1 MLRIIAGL
9 LLLAG
14 VFATSPGFAQ
24 VHSNAPALVVTPLDF
39 AEGEGEEPV
48 MRMLTRLYEYA
59 INQPFKTSP
68 AYASFDTFRGMI
80 TQRYPFLVGRDGV
93 LRRTV
98 SRRELRE
105 HLHRGSDGRL
115 GMILPH
121 LAMTDRQVATRPSQL
136 PPPAAAAASDT
147 APLLRRIAALEQR
160 LAALPATAQGVNE
173 LRTALRDLTERVN
186 GAATA
191 TALTALTARL
201 DQLSGRIGGID
212 GRVETLDRRVN
223 GIDGRVTTLSKDVAD
238 YVRFGALTFIA
249 IAIVLLIVLLL
260 LLWFGL
266 SQYRH
271 AKQAKDIVDE
281 VIETKDNTA
290 NLKARVEELERQAG
304 RTAAASPPAAAA

>member
-9 LLLAG
+9 LLLVG
-14 VFATSPGFAQ
+14 VSATSPSFAQ
-24 VHSNAPALVVTPLDF
+24 PNAPVLVVTPLDF

-59 INQPFKTSP
+59 LSQPFKTHP
-68 AYASFDTFRGMI
+68 IYASFGTFQSSI
-80 TQRYPFLVGRDGV
+80 TTRYPFLVTRDG

-105 HLHRGSDGRL
+105 HLHRGSDGRM

-136 PPPAAAAASDT
+136 PLPAAAATPVAVASDT
-147 APLLRRIAALEQR
+147 APLLRRITALEQR

-173 LRTALRDLTERVN
+173 LRTALRDLTVRVN

-191 TALTALTARL
+191 TDLTALAGRL
-201 DQLSGRIGGID
+201 DQLSGRID
-212 GRVETLDRRVN
+212 GRVETLDRRVD